1 MRIAQPK
8 ASAHFESITPVAGLS
23 FRVHR
28 WSDNLR
34 ECEQILL
41 DGSFLPFV
49 GEGDQ
54 WHLHREMELTFIER
68 GSALR
73 LVGDSIARFS
83 GPELELL
90 GPHLPHCIQGLTG
103 STGIS
108 VQFHWPL
115 DHPLRAL
122 PEFASLAP
130 LWERSRRGLIF
141 APEVCQRIG
150 ARLLNMPGLS
160 AAGRLGELLQAL
172 AEIAALP
179 SSHYTVL
186 SSLPFSVRE
195 GERHQANI
203 ERVIRHVL
211 EHYAKPHPMDE
222 ILGLAAMSKSSFAR
236 EFRRYTGFTQT
247 EFLNRVRLDH
257 ARRLLWA
264 SDDSI
269 AAIAYATG
277 FSNLSH
283 FNRQFRRTYGHPP
296 SADRVGKPPG

>member
-1 MRIAQPK
+1 M
-8 ASAHFESITPVAGLS
+8 ASLHIESITPVAGLS

-34 ECEQILL
+34 ECEQISL
-41 DGSFLPFV
+41 DGRFLPFV

-130 LWERSRRGLIF
+130 LWERARRGLVF
-141 APEVCQRIG
+141 APKVCQRIG
-150 ARLLNMPGLS
+150 ARLQTMPGLP
-160 AAGRLGELLQAL
+160 AAGRLGVLLQAL

-179 SSHYTVL
+179 PSQYTVL
-186 SSLPFSVRE
+186 SRLPFSVRE

-203 ERVIRHVL
+203 EQVIRHVL
-211 EHYAKPHPMDE
+211 ERYADPHPLLE
-222 ILGLAAMSKSSFAR
+222 VLELAAMSKASFAR
-236 EFRRYTGFTQT
+236 EFRRYTGCTFT

-257 ARRLLWA
+257 ARRLLLTSA
-264 SDDSI
+264 DSV
-269 AAIAYATG
+269 ATIAYAAG

-283 FNRQFRRTYGHPP
+283 FNRLFRRTYGHPP
-296 SADRVGKPPG
+296 SADRAGQAEG